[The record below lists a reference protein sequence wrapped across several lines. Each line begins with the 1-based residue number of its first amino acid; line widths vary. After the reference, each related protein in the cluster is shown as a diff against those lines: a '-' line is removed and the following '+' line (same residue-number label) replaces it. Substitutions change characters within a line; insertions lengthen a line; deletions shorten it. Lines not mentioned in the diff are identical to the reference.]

1 LAFKRRLVV
10 EAVSHKVTVQLDIN
24 TFDRIKD
31 FSENY
36 ALVQLINAD
45 ESGSLSAEDAKQC
58 YASLDKASWKS
69 DKVNF
74 LNFRPGYE

>member
-1 LAFKRRLVV
+1 MAFKRRLVV
-10 EAVSHKVTVQLDIN
+10 EEVSHKVTVQLDIN

-58 YASLDKASWKS
+58 YASLDNARWKP
-69 DKVNF
+69 DKVNI
-74 LNFRPGYE
+74 LNFRPSYE